1 VLPFLAITYVA
12 AADDLDCHHHHHHHI
27 ITIIITII
35 ITMSVI
41 TILMVPYAEV
51 YFLSSTGWP
60 SLHS

>member
-1 VLPFLAITYVA
+1 MLLLPMIMIVII
-12 AADDLDCHHHHHHHI
+12 I

-35 ITMSVI
+35 IIMSVM